1 MIFIGIISYMDVF
14 SYRNLRVYQGALQL
28 VTSIYGIL
36 KSFPVEERY
45 CLTDQLRR
53 ASVSIPSNLAEGSSR
68 FSRKEQL
75 HYIELSYGSLMEVMC
90 QIEISHNLGYVND
103 ENFNAIQSDVMVLA
117 KQLSGLRT
125 SMQSSR

>member
-1 MIFIGIISYMDVF
+1 MDVF

-28 VTSIYGIL
+28 VTSIYNIL

-45 CLTDQLRR
+45 GLSDQLRR
-53 ASVSIPSNLAEGSSR
+53 ASVSVPSNLAEGSSR
-68 FSRKEQL
+68 FSRKEQI
-75 HYIELSYGSLMEVMC
+75 HYIELSYGSLLEVMC

-103 ENFNAIQSDVMVLA
+103 DNFNAIESDVMVLA

-125 SMQSSR
+125 SMQSSILIGSGNN

>member
-1 MIFIGIISYMDVF
+1 MDVF

-28 VTSIYGIL
+28 VTSIYNIL

-45 CLTDQLRR
+45 GLSDQLRR
-53 ASVSIPSNLAEGSSR
+53 ASVSVPSNLAEGSSR
-68 FSRKEQL
+68 FSRKEQI
-75 HYIELSYGSLMEVMC
+75 HYIELSYGSLLEVMC

-103 ENFNAIQSDVMVLA
+103 DNFNAIESDVMVLA

-125 SMQSSR
+125 SMQSSI